1 MPRYYLNVHDRVSL
15 ILDEKH
21 PEFETLA
28 AAEYEAARTAADI
41 GLHKLLNGDACEAVV
56 EVRDEHHQR
65 VAIMTVSMKIDRL
78 APLPQ
83 TLSPWAA

>member
-1 MPRYYLNVHDRVSL
+1 MSRYYLTVHGRVSL
-15 ILDEKH
+15 IPDEKY

-41 GLHKLLNGDACEAVV
+41 GLHKLANGDACQAVV

-65 VAIMTVSMKIDRL
+65 VAIMTVAMTIDRL